1 MASVHRSLKRKNTAV
16 ITLSKAI
23 DEHLEITTDTDEV
36 TDYIADFI
44 RAGVKSG
51 DAEALVIFLMPA
63 ITMFTTNRHA
73 GFTRKIRIAAAESVD
88 GFGGQS
94 TFEDASGVIIEVT
107 RPGALDKA
115 VLADT
120 FKIGPFI
127 VSIGDMDVGQH
138 QEMIDRYQSY
148 IGGLQTRVD
157 DHTEWIQMITV
168 AGATRLNDLI

>member
-1 MASVHRSLKRKNTAV
+1 MPSFKRKTHTV
-16 ITLSKAI
+16 ITLTKAI
-23 DEHLEITTDTDEV
+23 DEHLEVTTDTTEV

-73 GFTRKIRIAAAESVD
+73 GFTRKIRVAAAESVD

-94 TFEDASGVIIEVT
+94 TFEDASGAVIEVT

-127 VSIGDMDVGQH
+127 VSIGDMDISQH

-148 IGGLQTRVD
+148 IGGLQIRVD

-168 AGATRLNDLI
+168 AGAVRLNDLI